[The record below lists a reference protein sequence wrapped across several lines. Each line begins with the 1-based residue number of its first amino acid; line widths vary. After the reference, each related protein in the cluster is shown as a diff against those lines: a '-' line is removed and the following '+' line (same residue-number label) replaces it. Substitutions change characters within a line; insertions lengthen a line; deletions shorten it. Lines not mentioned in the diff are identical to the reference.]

1 MPSNIEDLK
10 MNKEL
15 AFSVMMAN
23 VKKKK
28 LKKKQILINFFF
40 FFFLLVNKKSA
51 LIKRYLWVL

>member
-15 AFSVMMAN
+15 AFSLMMAN

-28 LKKKQILINFFF
+28 LKKNKYKLIFFF
-40 FFFLLVNKKSA
+40 F
-51 LIKRYLWVL
+51 Y